1 MNQMRRFASKEDL
14 EAFVD
19 PLFTSDELKERAIR
33 YKELPPATFAKKERA
48 LWARPVTFNLKGKT
62 FTLQLNKCT
71 NPFCV
76 NYGLP
81 QERFNH
87 LKGKPSR
94 YKIVGG
100 GTKEIPF
107 IECTAHSGTVT
118 QPSLSNKS
126 SLISNWSVAEEI
138 IRLTTVNS
146 VVPNVFELIYHHE
159 GCEHAEETPHTHPKR
174 FYKRGKSK
182 VGAQRYQCKI
192 CKKTTNEQ
200 PKQNQHYI
208 QQL

>member
-14 EAFVD
+14 EASVE
-19 PLFTSDELKERAIR
+19 PLFTSDELKERATR
-33 YKELPPATFAKKERA
+33 YKELPPTTFAKKERS
-48 LWARPVTFNLKGKT
+48 LWARPVTFHLKGKT

-81 QERFNH
+81 QEKFH
-87 LKGKPSR
+87 DYKGKPSR

-107 IECTAHSGTVT
+107 IECTIHSGAID

-126 SLISNWSVAEEI
+126 ILISNWSVAEEI
-138 IRLTTVNS
+138 IRLTTINS
-146 VVPNVFELIYHHE
+146 VVPNIFELSYHHE
-159 GCEHAEETPHTHPKR
+159 FR
-174 FYKRGKSK
+174 FSR
-182 VGAQRYQCKI
+182 
-192 CKKTTNEQ
+192 
-200 PKQNQHYI
+200 
-208 QQL
+208 